1 MRVEGKNRGIRECI
15 CLWLKVLSSCKT
27 DGPKEIEKKECGAND
42 SLFSQLDHKV
52 VL

>member
-1 MRVEGKNRGIRECI
+1 MRVEGKNRGALECI

-27 DGPKEIEKKECGAND
+27 NDPKEIEKKECGTNN
-42 SLFSQLDHKV
+42 SLFSHLDHKV